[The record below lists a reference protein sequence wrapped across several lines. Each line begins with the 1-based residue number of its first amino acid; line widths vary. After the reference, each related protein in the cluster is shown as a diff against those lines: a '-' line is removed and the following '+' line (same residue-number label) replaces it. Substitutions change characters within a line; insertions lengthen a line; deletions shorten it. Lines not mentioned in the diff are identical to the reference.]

1 MMKNIINILALL
13 LIFNNYTGQ
22 EPVFSQF
29 YFNPMYLNPALAGMD
44 NNFRLF
50 VNNKNQWSKVPAQF
64 NTSSISF
71 DTWQNHQKLL
81 LQRNKVEKSLCANLE

>member
-1 MMKNIINILALL
+1 MKNIINILALL
-13 LIFNNYTGQ
+13 LIFNNYAGQ

-50 VNNKNQWSKVPAQF
+50 VNYKNQWSKVPTLF

-71 DTWQNHQKLL
+71 DTWQNHQ
-81 LQRNKVEKSLCANLE
+81 NSA

>member
-1 MMKNIINILALL
+1 MKNIINILALL
-13 LIFNNYTGQ
+13 LIFNNYSGQ

-50 VNNKNQWSKVPAQF
+50 VNNKNQWSKVHNLILILF
-64 NTSSISF
+64 
-71 DTWQNHQKLL
+71 LL
-81 LQRNKVEKSLCANLE
+81 IHGKTIKTLLYPCYILLEMKESY

>member
-1 MMKNIINILALL
+1 MKNIINILALL
-13 LIFNNYTGQ
+13 LIFNNYAGQ

-50 VNNKNQWSKVPAQF
+50 VNNKN
-64 NTSSISF
+64 
-71 DTWQNHQKLL
+71 
-81 LQRNKVEKSLCANLE
+81 LEIYHIMLKEME